1 MRKQRITYKDLARKL
16 LAGRLLRREERRQAE
31 AVLVLGD
38 ALEEARAVGALLAAL
53 AARGDLIRL
62 PSPEDRPGLAR
73 YLDPASNDHWS
84 VELPG
89 PRPVAR
95 AAAPPPI
102 ERAPPATP
110 PAGARTAAPQA
121 AARRP
126 TGREPAPAPRIV
138 EAVLELD
145 PDPAVAPR
153 FRDAETGEPL
163 RTLFSAF
170 APCSTPEELGESLAP
185 IRGQL
190 LERTSA
196 TGVRFHLLGD
206 GGDELIPVP
215 VPGEPTGPAEMLG
228 TRVRERV
235 LGARRTLHVP
245 NLAAPGA
252 GGAGTGA
259 HVALP
264 LFHGDRP
271 AGLMEAR
278 RDAAGPFDEDELRF
292 FALAALAAA
301 GIVGRAEV
309 LEKLIFIDKL
319 TGLYNRAY
327 FDDQIEREI
336 ERANRS
342 NTSVALLMADL
353 DHFKRIN
360 DNFGH
365 QAGDVAL
372 SHVASLIRA
381 NIRQIDV
388 AARYGG
394 EEFAVL
400 LPSITRVRAVRT
412 AERLRRVISQSRIG
426 DLLPDLAATRLSV
439 SIGIA
444 LYPDDAGT
452 SKQLLDRADRVA
464 LYAAKHHGR
473 NRVVSWA
480 DARDTT
486 ERLRPGA

>member
-1 MRKQRITYKDLARKL
+1 MKKHRITYKDLARKL
-16 LAGRLLRREERRQAE
+16 LAGRLLGRDERRRAE

-38 ALEEARAVGALLAAL
+38 ALEEARQLGALLAAL
-53 AARGDLIRL
+53 ADRGDLIRL
-62 PSPEDRPGLAR
+62 APPEDRPTLAR
-73 YLDPASNDHWS
+73 YLDPVSNDHWS

-89 PRPVAR
+89 PRAVSAERSPERSAPPPPESPAEPEPAR
-95 AAAPPPI
+95 AAPPP
-102 ERAPPATP
+102 
-110 PAGARTAAPQA
+110 
-121 AARRP
+121 
-126 TGREPAPAPRIV
+126 PRIV
-138 EAVLELD
+138 EAVQELE
-145 PDPAVAPR
+145 PEPAVARR

-163 RTLFSAF
+163 RTLFSTF
-170 APCSTPEELGESLAP
+170 APCSTPEELGESLGS
-185 IRGQL
+185 IRGQI

-196 TGVRFHLLGD
+196 TGVSFHLLGD
-206 GGDELIPVP
+206 EGAGLVPVP
-215 VPGEPTGPAEMLG
+215 VPGGESAEAELLG
-228 TRVRERV
+228 NRVPERV
-235 LGARRTLHVP
+235 LGARLTVHVP
-245 NLAAPGA
+245 NLAA
-252 GGAGTGA
+252 AGTGGTGA
-259 HVALP
+259 GALATLP
-264 LFHGDRP
+264 LVHGDRT
-271 AGLMEAR
+271 AGLMVVR
-278 RDAAGPFDEDELRF
+278 RRTPAPFDDDELRF

-360 DNFGH
+360 DSFGH
-365 QAGDVAL
+365 QAGDAAL
-372 SHVASLIRA
+372 AHVASLIRA

-412 AERLRRVISQSRIG
+412 AERLRRVVSQSKIG
-426 DLLPDLAATRLSV
+426 ELIPELAATQLSV

-452 SKQLLDRADRVA
+452 SKQLVDRADRVA
-464 LYAAKHHGR
+464 LYAAKRHGR

-480 DARDTT
+480 DARETT